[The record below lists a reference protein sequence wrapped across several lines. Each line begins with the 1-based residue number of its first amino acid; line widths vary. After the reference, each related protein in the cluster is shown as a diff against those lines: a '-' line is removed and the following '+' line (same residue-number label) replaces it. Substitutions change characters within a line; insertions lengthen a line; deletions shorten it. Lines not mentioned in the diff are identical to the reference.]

1 MARNIPLTKIPIIK
15 FNPHLKWVA
24 AIWLFFGLI
33 AAAFAV
39 SGIRV
44 SLILRDPAQVVLFP
58 FYYGFLSNL
67 GILVWAAGAF
77 IPFYSSFLVR
87 NLSEKSL
94 LRWAGILTFVL
105 LLDDFLLIHD
115 EFFPHVLHL
124 PQKLVYALYAIA
136 FPIFFIRNFMLILKA
151 TEYWILALGIVF
163 MGVSVLI
170 DVNLLP
176 GGIDVEDGFKI
187 FGMIAYSYYWIIT
200 AKQMVSA
207 NSGSSNDR
215 PSTP

>member
-1 MARNIPLTKIPIIK
+1 MKFPIIK
-15 FNPHLKWVA
+15 FKPHLKWIA

-33 AAAFAV
+33 VGAFSAA
-39 SGIRV
+39 GIKMA
-44 SLILRDPAQVVLFP
+44 LISRDPAQVVLFP

-87 NLSEKSL
+87 NPSERKL
-94 LRWAGILTFVL
+94 LRGVGILTFIL

-115 EFFPHVLHL
+115 EFFPQVLQL
-124 PQKLVYALYAIA
+124 SGKLVYALYAIA
-136 FPIFFIRNFMLILKA
+136 IPIFFIRNFMLILKA
-151 TEYWILALGIVF
+151 TEYWILALGSFF

-170 DVNLLP
+170 DVHLLP

-187 FGMIAYSYYWIIT
+187 YGMIAYSYYWVIT
-200 AKQMVSA
+200 SKQMVS
-207 NSGSSNDR
+207 DR
-215 PSTP
+215 LNR